1 MTTESNIA
9 SIEGLSIKRALNLAA
24 LPLLSYSEKNIKF
37 FIDMPIVSMP
47 PDAYLSFLPVKTQ
60 NFLMAKT
67 HFNIFCWIMGHSMQL
82 CEMLSLRSILMR
94 WNQSRFNFI

>member
-9 SIEGLSIKRALNLAA
+9 SIEGLSFKRALNLAA

-67 HFNIFCWIMGHSMQL
+67 HFNIFLLDHGTFYAALRDAESAQHSD
-82 CEMLSLRSILMR
+82 EVEPE
-94 WNQSRFNFI
+94 